1 MCDHISFFS
10 VVLSG
15 GLVSF
20 VISSAI
26 EKLEGAFDA

>member
-26 EKLEGAFDA
+26 EKLEGAMDA

>member
-1 MCDHISFFS
+1 MCDLISFFS
-10 VVLSG
+10 VLSSG

-26 EKLEGAFDA
+26 EKLEGAMDA